1 MQKPGAFFICSEKT
15 SLGFARR
22 SEAGYI
28 CFEKTSLVDNHLATL
43 SADLESRKLSGIGVH
58 LILDPPKMENFF
70 VTSHNILPPDDR
82 VQVVD
87 AAYFP
92 SLDWEAWR
100 G

>member
-58 LILDPPKMENFF
+58 LILDPPH
-70 VTSHNILPPDDR
+70 VALTVPPIW
-82 VQVVD
+82 Q
-87 AAYFP
+87 F
-92 SLDWEAWR
+92 
-100 G
+100 GI